1 MSLWK
6 IRQNADSDEFE
17 FFVPEYFRPGT
28 TGGNSSGEQAE
39 KPWWSA
45 LDVQAIFTRLSQ
57 PRSQGYL
64 HAFGWAQLFHKFF
77 PPGAII
83 SVGTQVEIPH
93 LLSTASRSL
102 NDFAGHPLTVAT
114 QRIRDGG
121 DEEDEAGEAE
131 DSCKLVGYVKPDITV
146 VTIDTSR
153 LRDHYYRALLYWQ
166 VKTGSELNK
175 GFVQVV
181 WALLLGSTLHDTRF
195 AGLATGRRFM
205 RIRMD
210 PKGRI
215 GVDTARTD
223 VFTDRAEREGL
234 AIEEFL
240 AKARLKHA
248 RHFPFELT
256 EDPHEFDEVNGNV
269 LFYDY
274 CVALGNHVFDHFHG
288 RPETPP
294 VDLDAEGLDSV
305 NVSLA
310 QEMDRVKNL
319 DGDKDSI
326 KKESGKR
333 IAETIIDPRIYKKA
347 RIATT
352 EPVKRDGPRVDLSR
366 AGSALG
372 SSTGLGHGGN
382 AVDDT
387 TLDGTDP
394 DDRPG
399 NLGASRFPDMK
410 TEPVNHDGTRDD
422 DSSSTSM
429 SMPVITAWERNKLQR
444 QLETEF
450 NDTDWEVFHKL
461 KHIRVWPYEVLFPQP
476 QEWYV

>member
-1 MSLWK
+1 M
-6 IRQNADSDEFE
+6 
-17 FFVPEYFRPGT
+17 
-28 TGGNSSGEQAE
+28 
-39 KPWWSA
+39 
-45 LDVQAIFTRLSQ
+45 RLSQ

-64 HAFGWAQLFHKFF
+64 RAFGWAQLFHKFF

-93 LLSTASRSL
+93 LLSTASRSF
-102 NDFAGHPLTVAT
+102 NDFAGHPLTVGT

-146 VTIDTSR
+146 VMIDTSR

-215 GVDTARTD
+215 GVDTGRAD

-234 AIEEFL
+234 VIEDFL

-256 EDPHEFDEVNGNV
+256 EDPHEFDEENGNV

-274 CVALGNHVFDHFHG
+274 CVALGNHVFDQFHG

-294 VDLDAEGLDSV
+294 VDLDVEGLDSL
-305 NVSLA
+305 NVPLA
-310 QEMDRVKNL
+310 QEMGRVENF
-319 DGDKDSI
+319 DDNKDSV

-333 IAETIIDPRIYKKA
+333 IAETIIDSRSFKKA
-347 RIATT
+347 RITAT
-352 EPVKRDGPRVDLSR
+352 EPAKRDGPAVDLSE
-366 AGSALG
+366 AGSATGLT
-372 SSTGLGHGGN
+372 TGLGDGGN
-382 AVDDT
+382 VVDDT
-387 TLDGTDP
+387 TLDVD
-394 DDRPG
+394 
-399 NLGASRFPDMK
+399 ASRFSDLKP
-410 TEPVNHDGTRDD
+410 EPPIHDGTRDD

-429 SMPVITAWERNKLQR
+429 SMPVITVWERNKLQVQLILNLTTMSQLTNHARPTLTVQR

-450 NDTDWEVFHKL
+450 NDADWEAFHKL